1 MSGKFLFVLTAV
13 AVVGHGS
20 AQSTLEDEARQFL
33 KWVDDNATVLVYDY
47 TRASWNY
54 NTNITAENADKV
66 VSVFL

>member
-1 MSGKFLFVLTAV
+1 MSGKFFFVLTAV
-13 AVVGHGS
+13 AVVGHAL
-20 AQSTLEDEARQFL
+20 AQSTEDNARQFL

-66 VSVFL
+66 VSLFL